1 MQGLGLLVLRWKQ
14 DAGAWAAGAAV
25 ETGSEGAASV
35 ATEGGGGGGGRV
47 LVVSYWTISLN

>member
-1 MQGLGLLVLRWKQ
+1 MLRWKQ
-14 DAGAWAAGAAV
+14 DAGAWVVGVVV

-35 ATEGGGGGGGRV
+35 ATEGGGGRV

>member
-1 MQGLGLLVLRWKQ
+1 MNLLEEHAR
-14 DAGAWAAGAAV
+14 AWASGAAV

-35 ATEGGGGGGGRV
+35 ATGGRV